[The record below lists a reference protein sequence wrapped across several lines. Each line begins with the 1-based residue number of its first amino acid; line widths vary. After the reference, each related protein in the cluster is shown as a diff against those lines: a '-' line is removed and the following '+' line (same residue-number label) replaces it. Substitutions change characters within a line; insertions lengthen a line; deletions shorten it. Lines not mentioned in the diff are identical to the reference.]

1 MAGKIIADTLETGAG
16 ADIATSY
23 VVDGSLKAHVLA
35 TNAAVLDGDSD
46 LNISSGSDDG
56 TGDYTINLTS
66 AMSGSR
72 YVISGSPETTND
84 RGFVFDSATS
94 TSFAIEIH
102 NVSGSLADP
111 SDGFSSIVAGDL
123 A

>member
-1 MAGKIIADTLETGAG
+1 MAGKIIADTLEHSTAG
-16 ADIATSY
+16 SLDTQY
-23 VVDGSLKAHVLA
+23 VVNGSLKAHVLA
-35 TNAAVLDGDSD
+35 TNAAVLDGDAD

-72 YVISGSPETTND
+72 YTIAGSPETTND

-102 NVSGSLADP
+102 NASGSLADP

>member
-1 MAGKIIADTLETGAG
+1 MASEMYVDTIAASDGTSPATLTKQSA
-16 ADIATSY
+16 
-23 VVDGSLKAHVLA
+23 LKAHVLA

-46 LNISSGSDDG
+46 LNISSASDDG

-72 YVISGSPETTND
+72 YTIAGSPETTND
-84 RGFVFDSATS
+84 RTFVFDSATS
-94 TSFAIEIH
+94 TSFAVEIH

>member
-1 MAGKIIADTLETGAG
+1 MAGKIVADTIETGAG
-16 ADIATSY
+16 ADISTSY
-23 VVDGSLKAHVLA
+23 VVNGSLKAHVLM
-35 TNAAVLDGDSD
+35 TNAAVLDGDAD
-46 LNISSGSDDG
+46 LNISSGVDDG
-56 TGDYTINLTS
+56 SGDYTINLTS

-72 YVISGSPETTND
+72 YVISGSPESTND

-102 NVSGSLADP
+102 NVNGSLANP